1 MRIVQLLQTMAFG
14 DAVSNDAAAIDR
26 MLSEMGYKTGLY
38 AFNVDPRLPE
48 SVVSHWKK
56 MKELRDDDLL
66 IFHASTGDPLNR
78 MIPSLGGKKMM
89 IYHNITPSSFFRGYS
104 RMVEEL
110 TDTGRRQIRR
120 LADQFSYCVADSD
133 YNRFDLRQMGYQCPI
148 DVCPIMIPFEDY
160 DKEPDRKVL
169 GKYQGDGWTNLLF
182 VGRIAPNK
190 KQEDVIRAFYYYHR
204 DYNPKSRLFLVGSD
218 TGMTNYRY
226 QLENYIRA
234 LGLTGRVIFPGHIS
248 FAAIL
253 AYYRLADV
261 FVCMSEHEGFCVPLV
276 EAMYFDLPIVAYA
289 SSAIPETLGKGGLLL
304 DSKDPQV
311 AAAAIDRMIRD
322 KELRVKIS
330 EEQKARLA
338 QFRYEQVSA
347 TMKDCILKL
356 AGGEQ

>member
-1 MRIVQLLQTMAFG
+1 MKIVQLLPTMAFG

-26 MLSEMGYKTGLY
+26 MLSGMGYKTALY
-38 AFNVDPRLPE
+38 ASNVDPRLPKGTAA
-48 SVVSHWKK
+48 HWKE
-56 MKELRDDDLL
+56 MEDLHDDDLL
-66 IFHASTGDPLNR
+66 ILHASTGDPLNR
-78 MIPSLGGKKMM
+78 KVPTFGGRKMM
-89 IYHNITPSSFFRGYS
+89 IYHNITPSGFFKEYS
-104 RMVEEL
+104 RAAEEL
-110 TDTGRRQIRR
+110 TEAGRRQIRK
-120 LADQFSYCVADSD
+120 LSDQFSYCVADSD
-133 YNRFDLRQMGYQCPI
+133 YNRFDLRQMGYKCPI

-160 DKEPDRKVL
+160 DREPDRKVL
-169 GKYQGDGWTNLLF
+169 AKYQGDGWTNLLF

-204 DYNPKSRLFLVGSD
+204 DYNPKSRLFLVGND
-218 TGMTNYRY
+218 TGMENYRC

-234 LGLTGRVIFPGHIS
+234 LGLAGRVIFPGHIS

-253 AYYRLADV
+253 AYYRLADA

-311 AAAAIDRMIRD
+311 AAAAIDRVIRD
-322 KELRVKIS
+322 EGLRESIAA
-330 EEQKARLA
+330 ERKARLA
-338 QFRYEQVSA
+338 QYRYEQVSA
-347 TMKDCILKL
+347 KMKKCILKL

>member
-1 MRIVQLLQTMAFG
+1 MKIVQLLPTMAFG

-26 MLSEMGYKTGLY
+26 MLSGMGYKTAVY
-38 AFNVDPRLPE
+38 ASNVDPRLPE
-48 SVVSHWKK
+48 GTASHWNK
-56 MKELRDDDLL
+56 MKDLHDDDLL

-78 MIPSLGGKKMM
+78 KVSALGGRKMM

-104 RMVEEL
+104 REAEEL
-110 TDTGRRQIRR
+110 TETGRRQIRR
-120 LADQFSYCVADSD
+120 LSDQFRYCVADSD
-133 YNRFDLRQMGYQCPI
+133 YNRFELRQMGYSCPI

-160 DKEPDRKVL
+160 ENEPDRNVL
-169 GKYQGDGWTNLLF
+169 AKYQGDGWTNLLF

-204 DYNPKSRLFLVGSD
+204 DYNPKSRLFLVGND
-218 TGMTNYRY
+218 TGMENYRY

-234 LGLTGRVIFPGHIS
+234 LGLAGRVIFPGHIS

-253 AYYRLADV
+253 AYYHLADV

-304 DSKDPQV
+304 NDKDPLV
-311 AAAAIDRMIRD
+311 AAAAIDRMVRD
-322 KELRVKIS
+322 GSLREGIAA
-330 EEQKARLA
+330 ERKARLA

-347 TMKDCILKL
+347 KMKECILKL